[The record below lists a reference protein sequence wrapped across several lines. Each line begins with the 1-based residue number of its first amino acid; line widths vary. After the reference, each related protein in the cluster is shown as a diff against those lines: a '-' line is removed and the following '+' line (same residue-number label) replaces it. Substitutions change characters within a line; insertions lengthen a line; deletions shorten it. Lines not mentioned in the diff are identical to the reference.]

1 MRSPHP
7 IASVVSEVAGP
18 APLLAIGLLQIGLPE
33 RSYVPTAIAII
44 TMAVVPYLAT
54 ILMSRA
60 GKVSD
65 RFVGDRSQ
73 RTPFLVGTLATVL
86 IGLAALVI
94 LGAPTSLILVAGAA
108 VLALLIVTA
117 VTIKW
122 KISIHT
128 TIAAFFA
135 VLQIVLYGP
144 VGALAITVPVVV
156 GWSRLRLSAHTP
168 AQVVVGAVLGAV
180 LGGGYAAAAAF
191 FA

>member
-7 IASVVSEVAGP
+7 IASAVSEVAGP
-18 APLLAIGLLQIGLPE
+18 APLLAIGLLQIGIPE
-33 RSYVPTAIAII
+33 QSYVPTAIAIV
-44 TMAVVPYLAT
+44 TMAVAPYLAT

-73 RTPFLVGTLATVL
+73 RTPILIGTLATVL
-86 IGLAALVI
+86 LGIAALVI
-94 LGAPTSLILVAGAA
+94 LEAPTSLILVAGVA
-108 VLALLIVTA
+108 VIALMIVTA
-117 VTIKW
+117 ITLRW

-144 VGALAITVPVVV
+144 LGAAAIVIPVMV
-156 GWSRLRLSAHTP
+156 GWARLRLGAHT
-168 AQVVVGAVLGAV
+168 ASQVIAGAVLGTV
-180 LGGGYAAAAAF
+180 LGGAYAVAVGW